1 MTRLLASRPPRALRR
16 PGIRFDN
23 IVLVPASLLPYRRR
37 YQSIARALPKG
48 AVLLVLP
55 RTHLGQR
62 KLLVRLASGFAAR
75 GHQLATRTPEEV
87 RRA

>member
-1 MTRLLASRPPRALRR
+1 MTQLRLTPPPRALRR
-16 PGIRFDN
+16 RGVRLEN
-23 IVLVPASLLPYRRR
+23 IALVPASLLPYRRR
-37 YQSIARALPKG
+37 YQSIANALPQG

-55 RTHLGQR
+55 RTSPVQR
-62 KLLVRLASGFAAR
+62 QLLVQLARGFAAR